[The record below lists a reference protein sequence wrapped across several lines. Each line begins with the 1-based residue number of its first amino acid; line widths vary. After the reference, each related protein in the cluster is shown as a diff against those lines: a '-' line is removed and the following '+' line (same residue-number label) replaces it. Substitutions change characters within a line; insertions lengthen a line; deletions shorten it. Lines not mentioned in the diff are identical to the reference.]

1 MLPDSAVSPVGAEGA
16 GDVDGGAF
24 ASIGDAPGQVDCALH
39 HGATILPQYQSLL
52 RALGNLA

>member
-1 MLPDSAVSPVGAEGA
+1 MLPDSTVVSVGAEGA
-16 GDVDGGAF
+16 GDVNGGAL
-24 ASIGDAPGQVDCALH
+24 ASISDAPGQVDCALH